1 MIYSDEFIYIEV
13 EPNTLPWVKIFTK
26 GEFKEISHCDDD
38 TRKRLFEAALEC
50 EKAMIEFYNPD
61 KINWAS
67 FANYL
72 PRVHI
77 HIQARFRDDEFF
89 PESLWGKKQRD
100 SVIRDIKIDEF
111 SKFLNSRL
119 QRVFNKI

>member
-13 EPNTLPWVKIFTK
+13 EPNALPWVKIFTK

-38 TRKRLFEAALEC
+38 TRKRLFDAALEC

-119 QRVFNKI
+119 ERVFNKI

>member
-77 HIQARFRDDEFF
+77 HIQARFRNDEFF

>member
-13 EPNTLPWVKIFTK
+13 EPNALPWVKIFTK
-26 GEFKEISHCDDD
+26 GEFKEISHCDDNSR
-38 TRKRLFEAALEC
+38 TRLFDAALEC

-72 PRVHI
+72 PKVHI

-119 QRVFNKI
+119 ERVFNKI

>member
-77 HIQARFRDDEFF
+77 HIQARFRNDEFF

-119 QRVFNKI
+119 ERVFNKI

>member
-13 EPNTLPWVKIFTK
+13 EPNALPWVKIFTK

-89 PESLWGKKQRD
+89 PESLWGKKQREARP
-100 SVIRDIKIDEF
+100 RDIKIDEF
-111 SKFLNSRL
+111 SSFLAHRL
-119 QRVFNKI
+119 RVLFG

>member
-13 EPNTLPWVKIFTK
+13 EPNALPWVKIFTK

-38 TRKRLFEAALEC
+38 SRKRLFDAALEC

-119 QRVFNKI
+119 ERVFNKI

>member
-13 EPNTLPWVKIFTK
+13 EPNALPWVKIFTK
-26 GEFKEISHCDDD
+26 GEFKEISHCDDNS
-38 TRKRLFEAALEC
+38 RKRLFDAALEC

-119 QRVFNKI
+119 KRVFNKI

>member
-13 EPNTLPWVKIFTK
+13 EPNALPWVKIFTK

-38 TRKRLFEAALEC
+38 SRKRLFDAALEC

-72 PRVHI
+72 PKVHI

-119 QRVFNKI
+119 QRV

>member
-13 EPNTLPWVKIFTK
+13 EPNALPWVKIFTK
-26 GEFKEISHCDDD
+26 GEFKEISHCDDNS
-38 TRKRLFEAALEC
+38 RKRLFDTALEC

-119 QRVFNKI
+119 ERVFNKI

>member
-13 EPNTLPWVKIFTK
+13 EPNALPWVKIFTK
-26 GEFKEISHCDDD
+26 GEFKEISHCDDNS
-38 TRKRLFEAALEC
+38 RKRLFDAALEC

-77 HIQARFRDDEFF
+77 HIQARFKDDEFF

-119 QRVFNKI
+119 ERVFNKI

>member
-38 TRKRLFEAALEC
+38 TRKRLFDAALEC

-119 QRVFNKI
+119 QRVFDKI

>member
-26 GEFKEISHCDDD
+26 GEFKEISHCDDN

-77 HIQARFRDDEFF
+77 HIQARFKDDEYF

-119 QRVFNKI
+119 QRVFDKI

>member
-13 EPNTLPWVKIFTK
+13 EPNALPWVKIFTK

-119 QRVFNKI
+119 ERVFNKI

>member
-13 EPNTLPWVKIFTK
+13 EPNALPWVKIFTK
-26 GEFKEISHCDDD
+26 GEFKEISHCDDNS
-38 TRKRLFEAALEC
+38 RKRLFDAALEC

-100 SVIRDIKIDEF
+100 RVLRDIKIDEF

-119 QRVFNKI
+119 ERVSNKV

>member
-38 TRKRLFEAALEC
+38 SRKRLFDAALEC

-119 QRVFNKI
+119 ERVFNKI

>member
-13 EPNTLPWVKIFTK
+13 EPNALPWVKIFTK
-26 GEFKEISHCDDD
+26 GEFKEISHCDDNS
-38 TRKRLFEAALEC
+38 RKRLFDAALEC

-61 KINWAS
+61 KIKWAS

-119 QRVFNKI
+119 ERVFNKI

>member
-13 EPNTLPWVKIFTK
+13 EPNALPWVKIYTK
-26 GEFKEISHCDDD
+26 GEFKEISHGDDNS
-38 TRKRLFEAALEC
+38 RKRLFDAALEC

-119 QRVFNKI
+119 ERVFNKI

>member
-13 EPNTLPWVKIFTK
+13 EPNALPWVKIFTK
-26 GEFKEISHCDDD
+26 GEFKEISHCDDNS
-38 TRKRLFEAALEC
+38 RKRLFDAALEC

-77 HIQARFRDDEFF
+77 HIQARFIDDEFF

-111 SKFLNSRL
+111 SKFLNNRL
-119 QRVFNKI
+119 ERVFNKI

>member
-26 GEFKEISHCDDD
+26 GEFKEISHCDDNS
-38 TRKRLFEAALEC
+38 RKRLFDAALEC

-100 SVIRDIKIDEF
+100 NVIRDIKIDEF

-119 QRVFNKI
+119 ERVFNKI

>member
-13 EPNTLPWVKIFTK
+13 EPNALPWVKIFTK

-38 TRKRLFEAALEC
+38 TRKRLFDAALEC

>member
-13 EPNTLPWVKIFTK
+13 EPNALPWVKIFTK
-26 GEFKEISHCDDD
+26 GEFKEISHCDDNS
-38 TRKRLFEAALEC
+38 RKRLFDAALEC

-119 QRVFNKI
+119 ERVFNKI

>member
-13 EPNTLPWVKIFTK
+13 EPNALPWVKIFTK

-77 HIQARFRDDEFF
+77 HIQARFRNDEFF

-119 QRVFNKI
+119 ERVFDKI

>member
-13 EPNTLPWVKIFTK
+13 EPNALPWVKIFTK
-26 GEFKEISHCDDD
+26 GEFKEISHCDNDS
-38 TRKRLFEAALEC
+38 RKRLFDAALEC

-119 QRVFNKI
+119 ERVFNKI

>member
-26 GEFKEISHCDDD
+26 GEFKEISHCDDNS
-38 TRKRLFEAALEC
+38 RKRLFDAALEC

-119 QRVFNKI
+119 ERVFNKI

>member
-100 SVIRDIKIDEF
+100 SMIRDIKIDEF

>member
-13 EPNTLPWVKIFTK
+13 EPNALPWVKIFTK

-38 TRKRLFEAALEC
+38 SRKRLFEAALEC

-77 HIQARFRDDEFF
+77 HIQARFIDDEFF

-111 SKFLNSRL
+111 SKFLNNRL
-119 QRVFNKI
+119 ERVFNKI

>member
-119 QRVFNKI
+119 ERVFDKI

>member
-13 EPNTLPWVKIFTK
+13 EPNALPWVKIFTK

-38 TRKRLFEAALEC
+38 SRKRLFDAALEC
-50 EKAMIEFYNPD
+50 EKAMIKFYNPD

-119 QRVFNKI
+119 KRVFNKI

>member
-13 EPNTLPWVKIFTK
+13 EPNALPWVKIFIK
-26 GEFKEISHCDDD
+26 GEFKEISHCDDNS
-38 TRKRLFEAALEC
+38 RKRLFDAALEC

-119 QRVFNKI
+119 KRVFNKI

>member
-1 MIYSDEFIYIEV
+1 MIYSDEFIYIEI
-13 EPNTLPWVKIFTK
+13 EPNALPWVKIFTK
-26 GEFKEISHCDDD
+26 GEFKEISHCDDNS
-38 TRKRLFEAALEC
+38 RKRLFDAALEC

-119 QRVFNKI
+119 ERVFNKI

>member
-13 EPNTLPWVKIFTK
+13 EPNALPWVKIFTK

-38 TRKRLFEAALEC
+38 TRKRLFDAALEC

-119 QRVFNKI
+119 QRVFDKI

>member
-13 EPNTLPWVKIFTK
+13 EPNALPWVKIFTK
-26 GEFKEISHCDDD
+26 GEFKEISHCDDN

-119 QRVFNKI
+119 ERVFNKI

>member
-13 EPNTLPWVKIFTK
+13 EPNALPWVKIFTK
-26 GEFKEISHCDDD
+26 GEFKEISHCDDNS
-38 TRKRLFEAALEC
+38 RKRLFDAALEC

-77 HIQARFRDDEFF
+77 HIQARFRNDEFF

-119 QRVFNKI
+119 ERVFNKI

>member
-67 FANYL
+67 FANYM
-72 PRVHI
+72 PRVHM
-77 HIQARFRDDEFF
+77 HIQARFKDDEFF